1 VHTHYCTVR
10 AVCESWETQEQER
23 RPSRWEMVS
32 PRPHFT
38 LKSWKSESLGPLG
51 PPALGPTISQGSSV
65 IGAVSLLVA
74 ELTASAASL

>member
-1 VHTHYCTVR
+1 
-10 AVCESWETQEQER
+10 
-23 RPSRWEMVS
+23 MVS

-38 LKSWKSESLGPLG
+38 LKSWKSESLGPLGPLG